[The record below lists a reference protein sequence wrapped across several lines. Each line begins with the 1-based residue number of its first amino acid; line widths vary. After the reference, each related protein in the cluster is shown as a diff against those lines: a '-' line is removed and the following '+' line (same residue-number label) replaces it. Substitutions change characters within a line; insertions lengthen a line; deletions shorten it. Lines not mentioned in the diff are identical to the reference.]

1 MPRKKLDIA
10 YFNRRAVELSD
21 QIHIKGGKVS
31 CDEPSDEIMAV
42 LREFA
47 VYIHRQIKRQKPCVR
62 ERIDSSQ
69 LCFNEIFWNLDNFH
83 AVGWPYSLKEPI
95 LPTYLR
101 DSFYGNFT
109 VEIYAEYKKLFQET
123 DKKAA

>member
-10 YFNRRAVELSD
+10 YFNKKAYELSD
-21 QIHIKGGKVS
+21 QIHIAGGKIS
-31 CDEPSDEIMAV
+31 SDKPSDEIMAV

-47 VYIHRQIKRQKPCVR
+47 VYMHRQIKRQKLAR
-62 ERIDSSQ
+62 ERIDDSQ

-83 AVGWPYSLKEPI
+83 AVGYPYSLKEPI

-101 DSFYGNFT
+101 DTFYGNFT
-109 VEIYAEYKKLFQET
+109 VEIYAEYKKLFQEA
-123 DKKAA
+123 DKKAT

>member
-10 YFNRRAVELSD
+10 YFNKKAYELSD
-21 QIHIKGGKVS
+21 QIHIAGGKIS
-31 CDEPSDEIMAV
+31 SDKPSDEIMAV

-47 VYIHRQIKRQKPCVR
+47 VYMHRQIKRQKLAR
-62 ERIDSSQ
+62 ERIDDSQ

-101 DSFYGNFT
+101 DTFYGNFT
-109 VEIYAEYKKLFQET
+109 VEIYAEYKKLFQQ
-123 DKKAA
+123 